1 MMDLND
7 LTATELA
14 RLDAICL
21 DYEQALR
28 NGNAPS
34 IESVVEAKAGK
45 HADILRNELIA
56 VRDEISKADSTNP
69 ARSAFA
75 FTTHAIPVS
84 GSSPESIGRKIG
96 PYLISRILGQ
106 GGMGIVYEAIDTRL
120 DRKVAIKMLSIG
132 KSTQDQKKRASL
144 CERFEREARAVAAL
158 SHPNIVELFDVGV
171 TDSNPFAV
179 MELLE
184 GETLDQY
191 LAKTSCPAATVRQIG
206 AQIAD
211 ALAVAHRAGVVHRDL
226 KPQNIMV
233 MQSSSAS
240 QKEAAGPPAKNGASA
255 QPIAVKLFDFGLSRS
270 ERGLFDG
277 DPGGRTSEG
286 VVMGTPG
293 YMAPEQ
299 ARGETAGPPA
309 DIFALGCLLFEAF
322 YGKRAFDGSTASA
335 RFASTLESTPDVD
348 PLRRRSDVELA
359 DLISECLNKEIT
371 SRPASAH
378 DIALRLRRRG
388 QALDPIGQ
396 HIEHGYGAGVFVRRR
411 FFEFVTGGALGGI
424 LGGLAMQYHAETLRD
439 IDSLAVLSFTNM
451 QGKPTRLASLAAGQ
465 PLGDQKIDRGD
476 EIAVL
481 LVNELSR
488 LKDVNVTPFR
498 PFVATTRDE
507 FQAIGREL
515 DVDALVTGNL
525 TTSREGEQLWDEI
538 NLRIVS
544 ARTGNQLWGQTF
556 KSRAGASL
564 LQQSQLASE
573 LALAVGRSLTSS
585 GDEGSSLTAGSFSCL
600 VDGVGRADPDSPE
613 GLRKALSCFQS
624 AHRQDKSWAAPLGG
638 IALTSITLAAQSSTE
653 DSIALIQTAR
663 ESAEEALQL
672 DPDLTNA
679 RLADAMLLWQTLY
692 RYDEAAR
699 ILNQLLLVEQ
709 NFWQV
714 HHQLGLLELTR
725 DNQAEALHRL
735 REATQLN
742 QLSVI
747 AKVGLARA
755 HWFFGN
761 TERAMADAKRL
772 RNAYPDNRLARGL
785 LIDLY
790 EHSRDYDAA
799 AAEHVGIDFGTK
811 LTAETYYAAR
821 QTVDLQKYPYGPF
834 GTQLN
839 QAILDSRINGGIDDG
854 ELGTL
859 ADSTPPM
866 LPLLLA
872 GHPSFA
878 SAKRLPRAAEILPL
892 TYSPFSSANE

>member
-21 DYEQALR
+21 DYEKALR

-34 IESVVEAKAGK
+34 IESVIEAQAGK
-45 HADILRNELIA
+45 HAEILRNELIA
-56 VRDEISKADSTNP
+56 IRDEISKSDSTDP
-69 ARSAFA
+69 ARSTFA
-75 FTTHAIPVS
+75 FTTHALPLAGGTS
-84 GSSPESIGRKIG
+84 ESIGHKIG

-120 DRKVAIKMLSIG
+120 DRKVAIKMLAAGNSIR
-132 KSTQDQKKRASL
+132 DQEKRASL

-171 TDSNPFAV
+171 NDANPFAV

-191 LAKTSCPAATVRQIG
+191 LAKTPCNAATVRHIG

-233 MQSSSAS
+233 MQSGSAESKRPERTSS
-240 QKEAAGPPAKNGASA
+240 KNGAIA
-255 QPIAVKLFDFGLSRS
+255 RPIAVKLFDFGLSRS

-299 ARGETAGPPA
+299 ARGETAGPAA

-322 YGKRAFDGSTASA
+322 YHKRAFDGATASA
-335 RFASTLESTPDVD
+335 RFASTLESTPETD
-348 PLRRRSDVELA
+348 PLRRRTDVELA
-359 DLISECLNKEIT
+359 DLINECLNKEV
-371 SRPASAH
+371 SKRPASAD

-388 QALDPIGQ
+388 AAVDPIEQ
-396 HIEHGYGAGVFVRRR
+396 QLEHGYGAGVFVRRR
-411 FFEFVTGGALGGI
+411 FFELVTGGALGGI
-424 LGGLAMQYHAETLRD
+424 LGGLAVQYRTESLRD
-439 IDSLAVLSFTNM
+439 IDSLAVLSFTSM
-451 QGKPTRLASLAAGQ
+451 QGEPTRLASLAAGQ
-465 PLGDQKIDRGD
+465 PLGDQTIEGGD
-476 EIAVL
+476 EIAML

-498 PFVATTRDE
+498 PFVAHNRDE
-507 FQAIGREL
+507 IQAIGREL
-515 DVDALVTGNL
+515 EVDALVTGNL
-525 TTSREGEQLWDEI
+525 KTILRGEKLLEEI
-538 NLRIVS
+538 NLQIVS
-544 ARTGNQLWGQTF
+544 TRTGNQLWGASF
-556 KSRAGASL
+556 VSEPGASL
-564 LQQSQLASE
+564 LEKSQLASD
-573 LALAVGRSLTSS
+573 LAAAVGRSLTTS
-585 GDEGSSLTAGSFSCL
+585 GGNESPLNQGSFSCL

-613 GLRKALSCFQS
+613 GLRKALSCFRS

-638 IALTSITLAAQSSTE
+638 IALTSITLAAQSPTE
-653 DSIALIQTAR
+653 ESIALIQAAR
-663 ESAEEALQL
+663 ESAEEALKL
-672 DPDLTNA
+672 DPNLASA

-714 HHQLGLLELTR
+714 YRQLGLLELTR
-725 DNQAEALHRL
+725 GNQAEALRLL

-742 QLSVI
+742 PLSVI

-755 HWFFGN
+755 HWSFGN
-761 TERAMADAKRL
+761 IERAIADAKRL
-772 RNAYPDNRLARGL
+772 RNSHPDNRLARGL

-790 EHSRDYDAA
+790 EHSGDFDAA
-799 AAEHVGIDFGTK
+799 AAEHVGVDFGTK
-811 LTAETYYAAR
+811 LTAETYYGIR
-821 QTVDLQKYPYGPF
+821 QTVDLAEYPYGPF
-834 GTQLN
+834 GTLLN
-839 QAILDSRINGGIDDG
+839 QAILDSRISGGIDDV

-878 SAKRLPRAAEILPL
+878 SARRLPRAAEILPL

>member
-1 MMDLND
+1 
-7 LTATELA
+7 
-14 RLDAICL
+14 
-21 DYEQALR
+21 
-28 NGNAPS
+28 
-34 IESVVEAKAGK
+34 
-45 HADILRNELIA
+45 
-56 VRDEISKADSTNP
+56 
-69 ARSAFA
+69 
-75 FTTHAIPVS
+75 
-84 GSSPESIGRKIG
+84 
-96 PYLISRILGQ
+96 
-106 GGMGIVYEAIDTRL
+106 MGIVFEAIDTRL
-120 DRKVAIKMLSIG
+120 DRKVAIKMLSTGNSIR
-132 KSTQDQKKRASL
+132 DQEKRASL

-191 LAKTSCPAATVRQIG
+191 LAKTQCNAATVRQIG

-211 ALAVAHRAGVVHRDL
+211 ALAVAHHAGVVHRDL

-233 MQSSSAS
+233 MQSGGTPIPKTTTTAAS
-240 QKEAAGPPAKNGASA
+240 KNGSVAL
-255 QPIAVKLFDFGLSRS
+255 PITVKLFDFGLSRS
-270 ERGLFDG
+270 ERGLFEG

-299 ARGETAGPPA
+299 ARGETAGPAA

-335 RFASTLESTPDVD
+335 RFASTLESTPETD
-348 PLRRRSDVELA
+348 PLRRRADIQLA
-359 DLISECLNKEIT
+359 DLISECLNKEIAKRPT
-371 SRPASAH
+371 SAD
-378 DIALRLRRRG
+378 DIASRLRRRG
-388 QALDPIGQ
+388 PAVDPIEQ
-396 HIEHGYGAGVFVRRR
+396 QVEHGYGAGVFVRRR
-411 FFEFVTGGALGGI
+411 FFELVTGGALGGI
-424 LGGLAMQYHAETLRD
+424 LGGLAMQYRTETLHD
-439 IDSLAVLSFTNM
+439 IDSLAVLSFTSM
-451 QGKPTRLASLAAGQ
+451 QGEPTRLASQAAGQ
-465 PLGDQKIDRGD
+465 PLGDQSIDRGD

-498 PFVATTRDE
+498 PFVAHNRDE
-507 FQAIGREL
+507 IQAIGREL

-525 TTSREGEQLWDEI
+525 KTIRRGEKLFDEI
-538 NLRIVS
+538 NLQIVS
-544 ARTGNQLWGQTF
+544 TRSGNLLWG
-556 KSRAGASL
+556 KSFSTETGASL
-564 LQQSQLASE
+564 LEQSQLASQ
-573 LALAVGRSLTSS
+573 LAAAVGRSLTSS
-585 GDEGSSLTAGSFSCL
+585 GDSESELNQGSFSCL

-613 GLRKALSCFQS
+613 GLRKALLCFQS
-624 AHRQDKSWAAPLGG
+624 AHRQDKGWAAPLGG
-638 IALTSITLAAQSSTE
+638 IALTSITLAAQSTTE

-663 ESAEEALQL
+663 ESAEEALKL
-672 DPDLTNA
+672 DPDLANA

-714 HHQLGLLELTR
+714 YHQLGLLELTR
-725 DNQAEALHRL
+725 NNQAEALRL
-735 REATQLN
+735 LSETTRRNT
-742 QLSVI
+742 LSVI

-755 HWFFGN
+755 YWFFGN
-761 TERAMADAKRL
+761 TDRAIADAKRL
-772 RNAYPDNRLARGL
+772 RNAHPENRLARGL

-790 EHSRDYDAA
+790 EQTGDFGLA
-799 AAEHVGIDFGTK
+799 AAEHVGVDFGSK
-811 LTAETYYAAR
+811 LTAETYYRIR
-821 QTVDLQKYPYGPF
+821 QSVDLTEYPYGPF
-834 GTQLN
+834 GTLLN
-839 QAILDSRINGGIDDG
+839 KAILESRINGGIDDS